1 MPRIDPSRLYPL
13 LGPQAGRF
21 DVDALDQ
28 CTSTNTLLLERAAQ
42 GAPSGSVLVA
52 DRQSAGRGRRGRS
65 WVSDPETS
73 LTFSVLWRWP
83 APPERLAGLSLA
95 VGVAVARAL
104 ESLGARGIG
113 LKWPNDVLCRTP
125 AGAAK
130 LAGILI
136 EMASEPERL
145 PVVIGIG
152 LNLRTPP
159 DAPFP
164 MASLADCGIEPPDR
178 HALLAALL
186 QALAPVL
193 DRCAADG
200 FAALRAEWQA
210 RHVWQDQPVRL
221 MEGARLLAEGIC
233 RGADASGALCL
244 ETATGPARF
253 LAGDVSLRSAGA
265 AP

>member
-21 DVDALDQ
+21 DVDVLEQ
-28 CTSTNTLLLERAAQ
+28 CTSTNTVLLERAAR

-65 WVSDPETS
+65 WLSDPEAS

-95 VGVAVARAL
+95 VGVAVARGL
-104 ESLGARGIG
+104 ESLGAQGIG

-125 AGAAK
+125 AGPAK

-136 EMASEPERL
+136 EMAAEPERL

-152 LNLRTPP
+152 LNLRAPP
-159 DAPFP
+159 DAPWP
-164 MASLADCGIEPPDR
+164 LASLDDCCAAPPER
-178 HALLAALL
+178 HAVLAAIL

-193 DRCAADG
+193 ARCAADG

-210 RHVWQDQPVRL
+210 RHVWQDQAVRL
-221 MEGARLLAEGIC
+221 MEGERLLAEGIC
-233 RGADASGALCL
+233 CGADESGALCL
-244 ETATGPARF
+244 ETAAGPARF
-253 LAGDVSLRSAGA
+253 LAGDVSLRVAGA